1 MSSKQRLLV
10 FVGIGISAVF
20 LYLSVRG
27 LNFQAVLDAIR
38 SANIALLI
46 FAAAFYM
53 VAIVVIAWRWQFLLR
68 SIKRVPLW
76 PLTKLTCI
84 GYMGNNI
91 YPLRAGEIL
100 RIVLL
105 QRDQGVPIAPA
116 TVVTLTE
123 RIFDGVVMVTF
134 VVISLNMLQLPDP
147 TLQSMANAAA
157 PLFAIA
163 LAIFFTA
170 AAKPLWFHRL
180 LEAITSILPAKIKA
194 IVMKLGDEVLAGLEA
209 LRTPKDLIGA
219 IITSYGTWLLAAV
232 GYWIVAYA
240 MHLTVS
246 FPLMILAVGVVNLAG
261 LIPAS
266 PGQLGVFEFFVTT
279 VLVAAGVADDQALA
293 YAFVLHVI
301 VWLPATLAGF
311 FFLTRMGLNLGAV
324 RDAQALETELENDN
338 KAVAG

>member
-1 MSSKQRLLV
+1 MTSKQRLLV
-10 FVGIGISAVF
+10 FIGIGISAVF
-20 LYLSVRG
+20 LFLSVRG

-38 SANIALLI
+38 SADILLLI
-46 FAAAFYM
+46 FAAFWYLL
-53 VAIVVIAWRWQFLLR
+53 AIVVIAWRWQFLLR
-68 SIKRVPLW
+68 SLKRVPLW
-76 PLTKLTCI
+76 PLTKLTCV

-100 RIVLL
+100 RIALL
-105 QRDQGVPIAPA
+105 RRDQEVPIAPA

-163 LAIFFTA
+163 LVIFFTA
-170 AAKPLWFHRL
+170 AAKPLWFHKL
-180 LEAITSILPAKIKA
+180 LEVVASILPAKIKG
-194 IVMKLGDEVLAGLEA
+194 IVMKLGDEVLAGLEG
-209 LRTPKDLIGA
+209 LRTPKDLLGA
-219 IITSYGTWLLAAV
+219 VITSYGTWLLAAV
-232 GYWIVAYA
+232 GYWIVAFA
-240 MHLTVS
+240 MHIDVG

-266 PGQLGVFEFFVTT
+266 PGQLGVFEFFVVT
-279 VLVAAGVADDQALA
+279 VMTAAGVADDQALA

-311 FFLTRMGLNLGAV
+311 YFLTRMGLNLKAV
-324 RDAQALETELENDN
+324 RSAQSLDTDNEN
-338 KAVAG
+338 KVVTG

>member
-1 MSSKQRLLV
+1 MTSKQRLLV
-10 FVGIGISAVF
+10 FIGIGISAVF
-20 LYLSVRG
+20 LFLSVRG
-27 LNFQAVLDAIR
+27 LNLQAVLDAIR
-38 SANIALLI
+38 SADILLLI
-46 FAAAFYM
+46 FAAVWYLL
-53 VAIVVIAWRWQFLLR
+53 AIVVIAWRWQFLLR
-68 SIKRVPLW
+68 SLKRISLW
-76 PLTKLTCI
+76 GLTKLTCI

-105 QRDQGVPIAPA
+105 QRNQGVPIAPA

-134 VVISLNMLQLPDP
+134 VVISLNMLHLPDP

-163 LAIFFTA
+163 LAIFFAA
-170 AAKPLWFHRL
+170 AAKPLWFRKL
-180 LEAITSILPAKIKA
+180 LEVVASILPAKIKG
-194 IVMKLGDEVLAGLEA
+194 IVMKLGDDVLAGLEG
-209 LRTPKDLIGA
+209 LRTPKDLLGA
-219 IITSYGTWLLAAV
+219 ILTSYGTWLLAAV
-232 GYWIVAYA
+232 GYWIVAFA
-240 MHLTVS
+240 MQINVG

-266 PGQLGVFEFFVTT
+266 PGQLGVFEFFVVT
-279 VLVAAGVADDQALA
+279 VMAAAGVADDQALA

-311 FFLTRMGLNLGAV
+311 YFLTRMGLNLKAV
-324 RDAQALETELENDN
+324 RSAQSLETDQEH